1 MEFPLCGGYFIAMH
15 TDEDLSAKA
24 MSAIVNQVQDLIE
37 MATYETQTDVAAT
50 LAHWTASIVAGE
62 IRDAT
67 LSVFATSD
75 PETGYVVE
83 RIVKPTD
90 LRIVVSLPNGSQ
102 LERRATLYPSA
113 NPYRVS
119 LRPN

>member
-24 MSAIVNQVQDLIE
+24 MSAIIKQVQDLIE

-67 LSVFATSD
+67 LSVFATTD
-75 PETGYVVE
+75 PETGDVVE

-102 LERRATLYPSA
+102 LESHAKLHPSA
-113 NPYRVS
+113 NPYLVS
-119 LRPN
+119 LRPT

>member
-1 MEFPLCGGYFIAMH
+1 MELPLCGGYFVAMH
-15 TDEDLSAKA
+15 TDEDLGAKA

-67 LSVFATSD
+67 LSVFATTD
-75 PETGYVVE
+75 PETGDVVE
-83 RIVKPTD
+83 RIIKPTD
-90 LRIVVSLPNGSQ
+90 LRIVVTLPSGST
-102 LERRATLYPSA
+102 LERLTTLRPSA
-113 NPYRVS
+113 NPYLVS
-119 LRPN
+119 LRPA

>member
-50 LAHWTASIVAGE
+50 LAHWTSSIVAGE

-75 PETGYVVE
+75 PETGDVVE
-83 RIVKPTD
+83 RIVKQTD

-102 LERRATLYPSA
+102 LERHATLHPSA
-113 NPYRVS
+113 NPYLVS

>member
-1 MEFPLCGGYFIAMH
+1 MCGGYFIAMATH
-15 TDEDLSAKA
+15 EDLSTKA
-24 MSAIVNQVQDLIE
+24 MSAIINQVQDLIE

-67 LSVFATSD
+67 LSVFATTD
-75 PETGYVVE
+75 PETGDVVE

-90 LRIVVSLPNGSQ
+90 LRIVVTLPNGSI
-102 LERRATLYPSA
+102 LEGQTTLNPSA
-113 NPYRVS
+113 NPYLIS

>member
-1 MEFPLCGGYFIAMH
+1 MEFPLCGGYFSAMH

-50 LAHWTASIVAGE
+50 LAHWTSSIVAGE

-67 LSVFATSD
+67 LSVFATTD
-75 PETGYVVE
+75 PVTGEVIE
-83 RIVKPTD
+83 RIIKPTD
-90 LRIVVSLPNGSQ
+90 LRIVVTLSNGQ
-102 LERRATLYPSA
+102 LLERQAVLHPSA
-113 NPYRVS
+113 NPYLVS
-119 LRPN
+119 LRPA

>member
-1 MEFPLCGGYFIAMH
+1 MEFALCGGYFIAMH

-50 LAHWTASIVAGE
+50 LAHWTSSIVAGE

-75 PETGYVVE
+75 PETGDVVE

-90 LRIVVSLPNGSQ
+90 LRIVVSLPDGSQ
-102 LERRATLYPSA
+102 LERRATLHPSA
-113 NPYRVS
+113 NPYLVS
-119 LRPN
+119 LRPT

>member
-1 MEFPLCGGYFIAMH
+1 MS
-15 TDEDLSAKA
+15 TDEHPNEKA
-24 MSAIVNQVQDLIE
+24 MSAIIKQVQDLIE

-75 PETGYVVE
+75 PETGDVVE
-83 RIVKPTD
+83 RIV
-90 LRIVVSLPNGSQ
+90 VSDNGIFLVLELPRVHDHFG
-102 LERRATLYPSA
+102 AVI
-113 NPYRVS
+113 PYKKNFGNKRF
-119 LRPN
+119 

>member
-1 MEFPLCGGYFIAMH
+1 MS
-15 TDEDLSAKA
+15 TDEHPNEMA
-24 MSAIVNQVQDLIE
+24 MSAIIKQVQDLIE

-67 LSVFATSD
+67 LSVFATTD
-75 PETGYVVE
+75 PETGEVVE
-83 RIVKPTD
+83 RIIKPTD
-90 LRIVVSLPNGSQ
+90 LRIVVTLPSGST
-102 LERRATLYPSA
+102 LERLTTLRPSA
-113 NPYRVS
+113 NPYLVS